1 MARLIDAEAF
11 LEAMEEYVEY
21 SSFDH
26 YKEEPS
32 INISFETLEE
42 IVAEQPTAYD
52 VDAVVK
58 QLEDNLTCEDFGTCG
73 YCQNR
78 WCPRELL
85 DADEAIEIVKAGG
98 IDGN

>member
-11 LEAMEEYVEY
+11 LEAMEEYAEY

-52 VDAVVK
+52 VDAVVEE
-58 QLEDNLTCEDFGTCG
+58 LEKKREESRGLIGKPHMDYGTLCG
-73 YCQNR
+73 CYGA
-78 WCPRELL
+78 LFYS
-85 DADEAIEIVKAGG
+85 IEIVKAGG
-98 IDGN
+98 VE